1 MKRSGRKGR
10 KKRKRQRRGEGRRE
24 WKEVVVV
31 GGDKV
36 SRYKGA

>member
-24 WKEVVVV
+24 WKEVVV